1 MIVKYF
7 DLKNKIQNK
16 IDYYLFYGPNTGLM
30 EEIINEIFKPNFTK
44 NIINYDENEV
54 LNDKGSFLEELY
66 NKSFF
71 DNEKFIIIN
80 RATNKIYEIIQKVIE
95 SKIENLKIIIKANIL
110 EKKSKLRNYFE
121 KEKNIIITAFY
132 EDNYSALYSLAQ
144 KFFKKKSIQISNE
157 NINLIVER
165 SKGNRATLNNELEK
179 ISLYS
184 IDKKKINTSD
194 VLKLSNLIENYDIS
208 ELVNYCLSKNKRK
221 TINILNENKLS
232 IEENILVQKTFLN
245 KLKRLKL
252 LKVNIKKNKDI
263 DKTLLLFKPAIFW
276 KEKEHVKKQLQNYSL
291 NEIKKLTNQTNNLEL
306 LIKKNSQISDQ
317 ILSDFILEIL

>member
-144 KFFKKKSIQISNE
+144 KFLKKK
-157 NINLIVER
+157 
-165 SKGNRATLNNELEK
+165 
-179 ISLYS
+179 
-184 IDKKKINTSD
+184 
-194 VLKLSNLIENYDIS
+194 
-208 ELVNYCLSKNKRK
+208 
-221 TINILNENKLS
+221 
-232 IEENILVQKTFLN
+232 
-245 KLKRLKL
+245 
-252 LKVNIKKNKDI
+252 
-263 DKTLLLFKPAIFW
+263 
-276 KEKEHVKKQLQNYSL
+276 
-291 NEIKKLTNQTNNLEL
+291 
-306 LIKKNSQISDQ
+306 
-317 ILSDFILEIL
+317 

>member
-30 EEIINEIFKPNFTK
+30 EEIINEIFKTNFTK

-54 LNDKGSFLEELY
+54 LNDQSGFMEKLY

-80 RATNKIYEIIQKVIE
+80 RATNKIYEIIQEIIE
-95 SKIENLKIIIKANIL
+95 SKIDNIKIIIKANIL
-110 EKKSKLRNYFE
+110 EKKSKLRNFFE
-121 KEKNIIITAFY
+121 KEKDIIITAFY
-132 EDNYSALYSLAQ
+132 EDNYSTLCSLAQ
-144 KFFKKKSIQISNE
+144 KFLKKKGIQISNE

-165 SKGNRATLNNELEK
+165 SKGNRASLNNELEK
-179 ISLYS
+179 ISLYCV
-184 IDKKKINTSD
+184 DKKKINTSD
-194 VLKLSNLIENYDIS
+194 VLKLSNLTENYDIS

-245 KLKRLKL
+245 KLKRLKQ
-252 LKVNIKKNKDI
+252 LKINIKKNKDI
-263 DKTLLLFKPAIFW
+263 DRTLLLFKPIIFW

-317 ILSDFILEIL
+317 ILGNFILENL

>member
-30 EEIINEIFKPNFTK
+30 EEIINEIFKTNFTK

-54 LNDKGSFLEELY
+54 LNDQSGFMEKLY

-80 RATNKIYEIIQKVIE
+80 RATNKIYEIIQEIIE
-95 SKIENLKIIIKANIL
+95 SKIVNIKIIIKANIL
-110 EKKSKLRNYFE
+110 EKKSKLRNFFE
-121 KEKNIIITAFY
+121 KEKDIIITAFY
-132 EDNYSALYSLAQ
+132 EDNYSTLCSLAQ
-144 KFFKKKSIQISNE
+144 KFFKKKGIQISNE

-165 SKGNRATLNNELEK
+165 SKGNRASLNSELEK
-179 ISLYS
+179 ISIYCV
-184 IDKKKINTSD
+184 DKKKINTSD
-194 VLKLSNLIENYDIS
+194 VLKLSNLTENYDIS

-245 KLKRLKL
+245 KLKRLKQ
-252 LKVNIKKNKDI
+252 LKISIKKNKDI
-263 DKTLLLFKPAIFW
+263 DRTLLLFKPIIFW

-317 ILSDFILEIL
+317 ILGNFILENL